1 MRKETAILD
10 VHLKMYIYIYIYVY
24 IHTQQTCCIYFQSF
38 TPALPDETGWNQWH
52 HQHSMCN
59 HTIQLFSTAKALFA
73 LPPRGAAVVTFS

>member
-38 TPALPDETGWNQWH
+38 TPALPDKRQAGING
-52 HQHSMCN
+52 
-59 HTIQLFSTAKALFA
+59 TINTRCATTLFSCSA
-73 LPPRGAAVVTFS
+73 LPKLYLPYHHEELL